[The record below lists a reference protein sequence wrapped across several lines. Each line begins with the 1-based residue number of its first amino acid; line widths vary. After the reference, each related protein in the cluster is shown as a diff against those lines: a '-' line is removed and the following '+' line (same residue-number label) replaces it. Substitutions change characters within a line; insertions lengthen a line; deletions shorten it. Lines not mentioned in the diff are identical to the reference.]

1 MTSGVLPAVF
11 IGHGSPM
18 NALDDNDWT
27 RAWVA
32 FGADLP
38 PVRGILAIS
47 AHWYIGATAVTAM
60 SMPPTIHDF
69 QGFPPELHRFDSPA
83 PGDPALARRVAD
95 LLSPLDVVAD
105 ENNWGLDHGTWSVLA
120 HLRPAADVPVVQLS
134 LNRTL
139 GVADHVALGRRLAP
153 LRNEGILV
161 MCSGNVVHNLAAMDW
176 ARPNV
181 AFDWAEGFE
190 HAVGHTLTDVDR
202 VATGFASLLNHPGA
216 QLAVPT
222 PEHFMPLAYLAGLAS
237 VAGQPLRRLTDGIAY
252 GSVSMSSWVLDP
264 PT

>member
-1 MTSGVLPAVF
+1 
-11 IGHGSPM
+11 
-18 NALDDNDWT
+18 
-27 RAWVA
+27 
-32 FGADLP
+32 
-38 PVRGILAIS
+38 
-47 AHWYIGATAVTAM
+47 
-60 SMPPTIHDF
+60 
-69 QGFPPELHRFDSPA
+69 
-83 PGDPALARRVAD
+83 
-95 LLSPLDVVAD
+95 
-105 ENNWGLDHGTWSVLA
+105 
-120 HLRPAADVPVVQLS
+120 VVQLS

-202 VATGFASLLNHPGA
+202 LATGFASLLNHPGA

-222 PEHFMPLAYLAGLAS
+222 PEHFMPLAYLVGLAS
-237 VAGQPLRRLTDGIAY
+237 VAGQSLRRLTDGIAY